1 MKVLERWNYV
11 APLAEG
17 SPEEQKRFD
26 ACQIPRGRM
35 MHYCNEPHVPVVFS
49 SRAAKELRRVVMLS
63 WPCCRNRTAV
73 EGNVSHRGRDMDDI
87 SLQNPF
93 NLTTK
98 MAEVDIT
105 SDVGSSG
112 FEEYADE

>member
-1 MKVLERWNYV
+1 
-11 APLAEG
+11 
-17 SPEEQKRFD
+17 
-26 ACQIPRGRM
+26 
-35 MHYCNEPHVPVVFS
+35 
-49 SRAAKELRRVVMLS
+49 MLS

-112 FEEYADE
+112 AVLFDAWGEGVGMLHGGDKCFSYFISLDAIRQTLAQWGK